1 MAETLDE
8 FDAPSPCVKGYC
20 NRISVA
26 EFEQQAAETTE
37 NELQKLLT
45 FLESNPRNYYN
56 VFRKKKFDQMNLLSF
71 VKVKVMS
78 TLKGE
83 DYLQAH
89 IPNEECKENMEKL
102 QEQMI
107 SAFDYAQGTV

>member
-1 MAETLDE
+1 
-8 FDAPSPCVKGYC
+8 
-20 NRISVA
+20 
-26 EFEQQAAETTE
+26 
-37 NELQKLLT
+37 
-45 FLESNPRNYYN
+45 
-56 VFRKKKFDQMNLLSF
+56 MNLLSF